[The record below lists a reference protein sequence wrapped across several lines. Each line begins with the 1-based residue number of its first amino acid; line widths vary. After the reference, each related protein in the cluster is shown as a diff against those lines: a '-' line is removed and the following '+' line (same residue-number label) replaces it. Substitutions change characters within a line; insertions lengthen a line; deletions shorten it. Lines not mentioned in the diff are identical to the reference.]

1 MGYVASSAEPL
12 PREHGLTCGKA
23 TGHIDPEVVVRMARA
38 SKREEIAQAA
48 LERFRTRGF
57 NATGIIDITSSA
69 GAPKGSFYNHFA
81 SKEESALEALS
92 RYAAGLRFDLL
103 DTLRRPALERLR
115 AHFEFLGA
123 DTVDSGFTR
132 GCLVGN
138 LGAEVADHSEEIRS
152 AVQEGFQQWAAHI
165 RRALTE
171 AREAGELDTALD
183 VEKAALFILSAWEG
197 TLIAARADKS
207 SAPFDAFFHMVF
219 GVLLR

>member
-1 MGYVASSAEPL
+1 
-12 PREHGLTCGKA
+12 
-23 TGHIDPEVVVRMARA
+23 MARA

-48 LERFRTRGF
+48 LEQFRTRGF
-57 NATGIIDITSSA
+57 HATGISDITSAA

-103 DTLRRPALERLR
+103 DTPGRPALERLR
-115 AHFEFLGA
+115 AHFEFLST
-123 DTVDSGFTR
+123 DTVDNGFAR

-152 AVQEGFQQWAAHI
+152 AVQGGFRRWSARI
-165 RRALTE
+165 RQVLTE
-171 AREAGELDTALD
+171 AQDAGELDAALD
-183 VEKAALFILSAWEG
+183 VEDAALFVLSAWEG

-207 SAPFDAFFHMVF
+207 SAPFDAFFRMVF

>member
-1 MGYVASSAEPL
+1 
-12 PREHGLTCGKA
+12 
-23 TGHIDPEVVVRMARA
+23 MARA

-48 LERFRTRGF
+48 LEQFRTRGF
-57 NATGIIDITSSA
+57 NATGISDITSAA

-103 DTLRRPALERLR
+103 EAPGRPALERLR

-123 DTVDSGFTR
+123 DTVGSGFAR

-152 AVQEGFQQWAAHI
+152 AVRSGFQRWAAYI
-165 RRALTE
+165 RRVLTE
-171 AREAGELDTALD
+171 ARDAGELDAALD
-183 VEKAALFILSAWEG
+183 VEEAALFILSAWEG